1 MNPAASAARL
11 GVPFTLHSDASVTP
25 IGQLHTMWAAVNR
38 RTVSGRVLGEYETI
52 SPAVAL
58 QATTLG
64 AAYLLHLDHL
74 IGSLETGKFADM
86 TVLAEDPLAVD
97 SSTIRD
103 IEVRDTIVGGDITS
117 ELS

>member
-1 MNPAASAARL
+1 
-11 GVPFTLHSDASVTP
+11 
-25 IGQLHTMWAAVNR
+25 MWAAVNR